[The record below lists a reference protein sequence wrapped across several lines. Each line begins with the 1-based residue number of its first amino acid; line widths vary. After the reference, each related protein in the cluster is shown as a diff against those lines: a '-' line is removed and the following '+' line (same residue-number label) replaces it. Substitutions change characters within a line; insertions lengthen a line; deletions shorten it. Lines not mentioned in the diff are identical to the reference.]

1 MRPYCVA
8 PVLLPIF
15 FAAILPLAA
24 ADLRPKDV
32 REMAKA
38 GSSAIPKLQEL
49 LKDPQTD
56 VRVEVVKQIT
66 EIGTARS
73 LDPLILATQ
82 DNDPEVQVRATDG
95 LVNFYLPGYV
105 RTGFAASLSRVG
117 NGIKGKF
124 TDTNDQVID
133 PYIMVRPDVIVAL
146 GKLARGGV
154 SLDVRANAARAAG
167 VLRGQAAVP
176 DLLQAIRTKDTE
188 VIYESLVALQK
199 IRDQSAAAG
208 IGFLLRDLNSKVQ
221 IAAIETAGL
230 LQNQEA
236 LPNLVDALNRTRDA
250 KVRRAALT
258 SIAMLPAESSRP
270 LYARYLQDKDEKMRA
285 AAAEGYGR
293 LKDPA
298 DLPMLE
304 KAWQDEG
311 KTPARLA
318 LAFALLTLGKTEI
331 SEFSPL
337 QTLINTLNSAS
348 YRDVAYAYLV
358 EAARAAPVR
367 QALYA
372 PMENGTKDEKISLA
386 RVLGRSGDRESIPRL
401 EKLSN
406 DTDAEVAQEG
416 LRALRTLQAK

>member
-1 MRPYCVA
+1 MHRCLIALAVMM
-8 PVLLPIF
+8 
-15 FAAILPLAA
+15 PLCA
-24 ADLRPKDV
+24 ADVRPKDV
-32 REMAKA
+32 RETAKA
-38 GSSAIPKLQEL
+38 GSTSLPKLQEL

-56 VRVEVVKQIT
+56 VRVEVVKQVT

-73 LDPLILATQ
+73 LDPLILASQ
-82 DNDPEVQVRATDG
+82 DNDPEVQIRATDG

-117 NGIKGKF
+117 TGIKGKF

-133 PYIMVRPDVIVAL
+133 PYITVRPDVVAAL
-146 GKLARGGV
+146 GKLARGGG
-154 SLDVRANAARAAG
+154 SLEVRANAARAIG
-167 VLRGQAAVP
+167 VLRGQAAIP
-176 DLLQAIRTKDTE
+176 DLLEAIRSKDTD

-199 IRDQSAAAG
+199 IRDESAAPR
-208 IGFLLRDLNSKVQ
+208 IGFLLRDLNPKVQ

-230 LQNQEA
+230 LQNKDA
-236 LPNLVDALNRTRDA
+236 LPDLTDVLNRARDA

-258 SIAMLPAESSRP
+258 SIAMLPAETSRS
-270 LYARYLQDKDEKMRA
+270 LYARSLQDKDEKMRA

-293 LKDPA
+293 LRNPA

-318 LAFALLTLGKTEI
+318 LAFALVTLGKTEI
-331 SEFSPL
+331 GEFSPL
-337 QTLINTLNSAS
+337 QYLINTLNSAS
-348 YRDVAYAYLV
+348 YREVAFAYLV
-358 EAARAAPVR
+358 EGARDSRVR
-367 QALYA
+367 KALYA
-372 PMENGTKDEKISLA
+372 PLENGTRDEKMSLA
-386 RVLGRSGDRESIPRL
+386 RVLARSGDKESLPHL

-416 LRALRTLQAK
+416 LRAMRSLGAK